1 MKIGIITGA
10 SEGMGREFARRLAA
24 EGEVEAL
31 WLLARR
37 EERLVAL
44 ADELAPLPCR
54 IFACDLTA
62 PDALAPLEEALAEV
76 QPQVVWAVAAAGFGK
91 IGLTEQ
97 IPADMQAAMIDLNC
111 RALTLF
117 CRAVLPYMP
126 RASHLV
132 TLASA
137 AAYLPQPRFAVYAA
151 TKAYVLHLSR
161 ALSRE
166 LRPRGIRVTAVCPGP
181 VKTGFFR
188 VAEETGKMTVG
199 KEKWMA
205 DCGAVVHRAYR
216 AARRGRTVYTPTL
229 AMKLGRLGAKL
240 LPHGWLVRFFG

>member
-10 SEGMGREFARRLAA
+10 SEGMGQEFARRLAA

-37 EERLVAL
+37 EERLRAL
-44 ADELAPLPCR
+44 AAELAPLPCR
-54 IFACDLTA
+54 IFAGDLTA
-62 PDALAPLEEALAEV
+62 PDALAPLEAALREER
-76 QPQVVWAVAAAGFGK
+76 PQVTWAVAAAGFGK
-91 IGLTEQ
+91 VGLTEEL
-97 IPADMQAAMIDLNC
+97 PAEMQAAMIDLNC

-117 CRAVLPYMP
+117 CHTVLPYMP
-126 RASHLV
+126 RPSHLV

-151 TKAYVLHLSR
+151 TKAYVLHFSR
-161 ALSRE
+161 ALARE

-188 VAEETGKMTVG
+188 VAEETGKMAVG

-205 DCGAVVHRAYR
+205 DCSLVVRRALR
-216 AARRGRTVYTPTL
+216 AARRGRTVYTPTV
-229 AMKLGRLGAKL
+229 AMKLARLGAKL
-240 LPHGWLVRFFG
+240 LPHSWLVRFFK